1 MFNYK
6 GKVALITGASSGI
19 GKVYAEEM
27 ASKGC
32 HIGLSNYLMC
42 NVGRFSTHKFLSA
55 TTEKYIRSS
64 IPAIADARLLLRK

>member
-19 GKVYAEEM
+19 GKAYAEEL
-27 ASKGC
+27 ASKRC

-42 NVGRFSTHKFLSA
+42 NVGRFSTGKALS
-55 TTEKYIRSS
+55 TISLVYSN
-64 IPAIADARLLLRK
+64 